1 MYKEFFKMIKK
12 NKPNNAIVIDGVVWV
27 GKTTLMN
34 ELTKDGTKGLS
45 IAREQAIA
53 AGWSSVT
60 GTDQDY
66 QKTLFKT
73 LYKAL
78 SSKKNYV
85 SDRGLSCVAAYTF
98 AGVLDSNKKITKKT
112 ADTQYMKMMK
122 FHQENPDVLVVY
134 VPVEFP
140 IEADGVRDENV
151 LNQHKIDFFIKN
163 LLDTAQIPYIT
174 VTGTVEE
181 RVKQIEDALTNL

>member
-1 MYKEFFKMIKK
+1 MAKQKK
-12 NKPNNAIVIDGVVWV
+12 RIILTGAQGV

-34 ELTKDGTKGLS
+34 ALATDGTKTLS

-60 GTDQDY
+60 GSDQDY

-78 SSKKNYV
+78 SSKKNYI

-98 AGVLDSNKKITKKT
+98 SGVLDNTKNITKNT
-112 ADTQYMKMMK
+112 ADSQYIKMLK
-122 FHQENPDVLVVY
+122 FHHENPDVLVVY

-140 IEADGVRDENV
+140 IVGDGIRDEDV

-163 LLDTAQIPYIT
+163 LLI
-174 VTGTVEE
+174 
-181 RVKQIEDALTNL
+181 